1 MAAAADNWDTLQDDR
16 RRPRGAGSPPAY
28 FDGRIMSSG
37 SAKSSPASGG
47 ADGVRRVAWESA
59 RRRAGKWTAAGSFAV
74 EHPPLM
80 PELAW
85 ELEKRQRIEGALDEA
100 DDARCADAL
109 ARLDADARGE
119 VAAASRGS
127 DGDGELPGSGSTAAL
142 PPPAGGGDPAAEAA
156 GDWLPSLI
164 GRYRV
169 RHLLGEGAFG
179 RVYLAWDGELAREV
193 AVKVSQVPAD
203 SGPAN
208 LAAFLAEARTLAR
221 LDHPG
226 VVPVYD
232 AGRTAGGCCY
242 VVSKWIRGSD
252 LEARIKRAPLDLREA
267 VRIAIAV
274 ADALDY
280 AHQHGLIHRDVK
292 PANILLDA
300 RGTPYLGDFGL
311 ALSGERPGAGRSF
324 AGTPAYMSPE
334 QARGE
339 AHRVDARSDVFS
351 LGVVLYEM
359 ITRRKAFAADRGEPV
374 LQQVLRIEPP
384 RPRQCNGSI
393 PPELERICI
402 KAMAKRAGDRYP
414 TARDLADDLR
424 QHLADSARQPLF
436 APSGGRV
443 PLVLA
448 PGVEPPPKIV
458 PRGLRPFEACDS
470 QSFLPLI
477 PGPRDRQGLPESI
490 RQWKIRIEREDPEE
504 SFAVGVLYG
513 PSGCGKSSLVRAGL
527 LPRLSPHIQS
537 VYVEAEAEHTELRV
551 LKKLLRRFPELPRQ
565 ATLAECLASL
575 RGGRGPAAGAKLLLV
590 LDQFEQWLHGR
601 GAVDRRELV
610 EALRHCDGAR
620 LICLLLVRDDFWLAL
635 SRFLMELEIDL
646 VQRHN
651 AALVDL
657 FEPGHARKVLAE
669 FGRACSRLPEDLGQ
683 RSSSQQAFLQ
693 RAVEGLTCGEKVSPA
708 RLALLA
714 EMIKGKPWNLATLRN
729 AGGAEGVG
737 VAFLDETFSARS
749 ANPQCRLH
757 APAARAAL
765 AALLPATESE
775 LKGKIRSY
783 PELLDLSG
791 YGRKPRAFKELIRIL
806 DSETRLITPCDPEV
820 ASLEDAPL
828 HANIRYYQLT
838 HDCLVPALRQ
848 WLTKKQK
855 STLAGRCEL
864 RLASRAAMWN
874 ATGERRQLP
883 SLWEWASIRLLT
895 RSWLWTDAQRKM
907 MRAAARRHALAAGL
921 ISLVLVGF
929 LFSGLELTGM
939 ARNALMQFRARSAAV
954 WMALG
959 NDGAVWPLL
968 KGDAERTLRTRVI
981 HALSP
986 VVVSP
991 AEVLARFQDQNDVS
1005 VQRAMLLLAGELIG
1019 DPAESFA
1026 VRAGVGRRELAEE
1039 TVEQLVGLYQAHPDP
1054 GIHSAAEW
1062 LLRRAGRE
1070 ERVLRAARDLASARP
1085 DNDRQWYINRQGHT
1099 MVVIPGPAQFLMG
1112 EAAGGGTSSP
1122 PGRPTHYQRI
1132 PRSFCI
1138 AATETT
1144 VGQFQRFLDDNPPTG
1159 SGPGVQGGVSPAAP
1173 QVSVTWY
1180 EAAAYCNWL
1189 SRSEGLPADECCYL
1203 PNADGGWAAGMR
1215 LADDYLD
1222 RRGYRL
1228 PTEAEWE
1235 FACRAGSAEAFSFG
1249 ADPSFLEHYAAYAK
1263 NAAGRPSPV
1272 GTRKPNDFGL
1282 FDMHG
1287 NVAEWCQDRH
1297 QPDSAGASE
1306 ERVIRGGAFLDPAER
1321 LVSAAREKNR
1331 PDERSARCGFRIAR
1345 GYP

>member
-1 MAAAADNWDTLQDDR
+1 
-16 RRPRGAGSPPAY
+16 
-28 FDGRIMSSG
+28 MSAG
-37 SAKSSPASGG
+37 SAKSNPTSGR
-47 ADGVRRVAWESA
+47 ADEVRRVAWEYA
-59 RRRAGKWTAAGSFAV
+59 RRRRAGERLTAESFAR
-74 EHPPLM
+74 EHPRLM
-80 PELAW
+80 PDLAL
-85 ELEKRQRIEGALDEA
+85 ELEKLQRIQGALDEA
-100 DDARCADAL
+100 DEDRYADAL
-109 ARLDADARGE
+109 VRLDADERDS
-119 VAAASRGS
+119 VAADGS
-127 DGDGELPGSGSTAAL
+127 GIDGGEPLDSGSTAAL
-142 PPPAGGGDPAAEAA
+142 SPLAGGCDPPAEDAA
-156 GDWLPSLI
+156 GDWLPAMI

-179 RVYLAWDGELAREV
+179 RVYLAWDGELARDV

-203 SGPAN
+203 AKPESV
-208 LAAFLAEARTLAR
+208 AAFLTEARTLAR

-232 AGRTAGGCCY
+232 AGRTADGCCY

-252 LEARIKRAPLDLREA
+252 LKLRIEREPLDLREA

-274 ADALDY
+274 ADALDC
-280 AHQHGLIHRDVK
+280 AHRHGLIHRDVK

-300 RGTPYLGDFGL
+300 GGMPYLGDFGL
-311 ALSGERPGAGRSF
+311 ALSGERPGEGRSF

-359 ITRRKAFAADRGEPV
+359 ITRRKAFVQGRGET
-374 LQQVLRIEPP
+374 LLEQVMRTEPP

-393 PPELERICI
+393 PAELERICM
-402 KAMAKRAGDRYP
+402 KAMAKRAGDRYR
-414 TARDLADDLR
+414 TAKDLADDLR

-443 PLVLA
+443 RLVLA
-448 PGVEPPPKIV
+448 PGAAEPPPKIV

-490 RQWKIRIEREDPEE
+490 RQWKIRIEGEDPEE

-527 LPRLSPHIQS
+527 LPRLSPHIQA
-537 VYVEAEAEHTELRV
+537 VYVEAGAERTELRV
-551 LKKLLRRFPELPRQ
+551 LKKLLRRYPELPRQ
-565 ATLAECLASL
+565 GTLAECLASL
-575 RGGRGPAAGAKLLLV
+575 RGGRGPAAGSKLLLV
-590 LDQFEQWLHGR
+590 IDQFEQWLHGR
-601 GAVDRRELV
+601 GEADRRDLV
-610 EALRHCDGAR
+610 EALRHCDGSR
-620 LICLLLVRDDFWLAL
+620 LMCLLLVRDDFWLAL
-635 SRFLMELEIDL
+635 SRFMMELEIDL

-651 AALVDL
+651 SALVDL
-657 FEPGHARKVLAE
+657 FDPGHARKVLAE
-669 FGRACSRLPEDLGQ
+669 FGRAFGRLPEDLGQ
-683 RSSSQQAFLQ
+683 LSASQEAFLQ
-693 RAVEGLTCGEKVSPA
+693 RAVEGLTCGEKVIPV

-714 EMIKGKPWNLATLRN
+714 EMIKDKPWNLATLRDS
-729 AGGAEGVG
+729 GGAEGVG
-737 VAFLDETFSARS
+737 VAFREETFSVRS

-765 AALLPATESE
+765 EALLPASESE

-791 YGRKPRAFKELIRIL
+791 YGQKPRAFKELIRIL

-820 ASLEDAPL
+820 ASLEDNAPRTNL
-828 HANIRYYQLT
+828 RYYQLT
-838 HDCLVPALRQ
+838 HDYLVPALRQ

-864 RLASRAAMWN
+864 RLASRAAMWS

-895 RSWLWTDAQRKM
+895 RSRLWTDSQRKM
-907 MRAAARRHALAAGL
+907 MRAAAWRHVLAAGL
-921 ISLVLVGF
+921 LSLVLVAF

-939 ARNALMQFRARSAAV
+939 TRNALMQFRARSAAV

-959 NDGAVWPLL
+959 NEGAVWRLL
-968 KGDAERTLRTRVI
+968 KSDAECTLRTRVI

-991 AEVLARFQDQNDVS
+991 AEVLASLQDQNDVS
-1005 VQRAMLLLAGELIG
+1005 VQRAMLLVAGELIG

-1112 EAAGGGTSSP
+1112 EPAGAETSPTGSP
-1122 PGRPTHYQRI
+1122 AHYQRI
-1132 PRSFCI
+1132 PRSFSI

-1144 VGQFQRFLDDNPPTG
+1144 VGQFQRFLDDNPRAG
-1159 SGPGVQGGVSPAAP
+1159 WGPLVQGGVSPSAP
-1173 QVSVTWY
+1173 QASVTWY

-1189 SRSEGLPADECCYL
+1189 SRSEGLPPDQWCYL
-1203 PNADGGWAAGMR
+1203 PNVDGARAAGMR

-1249 ADPSFLEHYAAYAK
+1249 ADTSFLEYYAAYAK
-1263 NAAGRPSPV
+1263 NAAGQPSLV
-1272 GTRKPNDFGL
+1272 GARKPNDFGL

-1287 NVAEWCQDRH
+1287 NVAEWCQDRY
-1297 QPDSAGASE
+1297 QSDSAGGLE
-1306 ERVIRGGAFLDPAER
+1306 VRVIRGGAFLDPAER
-1321 LVSAAREKNR
+1321 LACPAREKSR
-1331 PDERSARCGFRIAR
+1331 PEARSVRCGFRIAR